1 MAFLIESDW
10 GFFFSFCKK
19 YHLISLSEFPPNN
32 WEREAGA
39 KNIIKRHLSLEIHI
53 MKLGGRTHKKIFRE
67 QKGVPLLFP
76 LE

>member
-1 MAFLIESDW
+1 MNFLVIIERDIEA
-10 GFFFSFCKK
+10 
-19 YHLISLSEFPPNN
+19 L
-32 WEREAGA
+32 EAGA

-53 MKLGGRTHKKIFRE
+53 MKLGGRTHKKFFRE